1 MLDSDRLSARHGS
14 ELQHGTRGPG
24 STSQHAN
31 PLTRLRVA
39 IWDLRSIMHA
49 VNSGFPADILGL
61 QVAEHGPDARVVTV
75 TGEVDTVTAPQLA
88 AVLTAQLAIAQLV
101 VVNLDG
107 VQFLGSAG
115 LQVLFEA
122 NEIAIQQHRHLWLV
136 CNSSPANLTLENT
149 GLREHFT
156 FANNV
161 PDALNNRS

>member
-1 MLDSDRLSARHGS
+1 M
-14 ELQHGTRGPG
+14 Q
-24 STSQHAN
+24 
-31 PLTRLRVA
+31 
-39 IWDLRSIMHA
+39 A
-49 VNSGFPADILGL
+49 VNSAFPADILGL
-61 QVAEHGPDARVVTV
+61 QVARHGPDARVVTV

-88 AVLTAQLAIAQLV
+88 AVLTEQLAIARLV

-122 NEIAIQQHRHLWLV
+122 NELATQQGRHLRLV
-136 CNSSPANLTLENT
+136 CNSPTANLTLEST
-149 GLREHFT
+149 GLREHLT